1 VKEFPDWDKWIL
13 QKKADEQI
21 EEILQKSEAHFQ
33 RAIANFNNQVKPKHI
48 KYHKDAGH
56 AYASIDH
63 PAAHV
68 QLSNPK
74 HQEKFDDHVNSWLS
88 LHDESGSDKYPHD
101 H

>member
-13 QKKADEQI
+13 QKKADEQ
-21 EEILQKSEAHFQ
+21 
-33 RAIANFNNQVKPKHI
+33 KHI